1 MMRPGFLGFLAVLFL
16 FAAESLRAEVP
27 ALPVNRRE
35 LSSFSRNSEWELTGT
50 PLLFRENGRRGGYV
64 PLRRERSSP
73 CGDEGKIQKRLFG
86 DAFETERIIWESSV
100 ESPRRVL
107 VVPCGG
113 GGPAAGELR
122 PLGGYDPAAGNY
134 FGVDEALWDE
144 WRARLQGASPG
155 APFPAAMVDAEN
167 SLYVQTDDGLIC
179 AFDAATGKER
189 WAFVPPQLCWKT
201 RAEALVRAGSP
212 TELPWLAAGGLT
224 AERVNVSS
232 RERILLWG
240 SLGPGAR
247 ALFCLDV
254 TDPLAPSF
262 LWGRED
268 LANGD
273 CLCWGGVEDGC
284 SPLGYAAAAPLA
296 FSLAGKWSL
305 LVPSGTGT
313 RGRLLSYD
321 ALSGKL
327 AGQSEG
333 GGDAELCLPPLGLN
347 DSSGR
352 LQRVALCDSRGGVQI
367 FLRQAEGF
375 RFSERID
382 LEKITLFDEL
392 DFRFAPIPCVVPR
405 GLWLAFVGGNGAD
418 TQVAAAPAGLKSLRW
433 SAAPWRGS
441 GWGWWLEFKG
451 FHDVVSALF
460 YDGLLYLLGREGGRR
475 VLQVVDLTPGRLA
488 AAETLSD
495 KAAALAVRD
504 GSVVVLENGA
514 DGPAVVPVSSVLPA
528 PSSGIYYTLY
538 R

>member
-1 MMRPGFLGFLAVLFL
+1 MMWPGFLVLLVLFS
-16 FAAESLRAEVP
+16 AESLRAEVP
-27 ALPVNRRE
+27 ALPIKLRE

-50 PLLFRENGRRGGYV
+50 PLLFQANGRRGGYV
-64 PLRRERSSP
+64 PLRRERPSP

-86 DAFETERIIWESSV
+86 DAFGTERIIWESSV
-100 ESPRRVL
+100 GASRRVL
-107 VVPCGG
+107 IVPCGDD
-113 GGPAAGELR
+113 GPSAGELR
-122 PLGGYDPAAGNY
+122 PLGGYDPAAGGY
-134 FGVDEALWDE
+134 FGVDETLWAE
-144 WRARLQGASPG
+144 WRARLRETALG

-189 WAFVPPQLCWKT
+189 WAFAPPQLCWRT
-201 RAEALVRAGSP
+201 RAESLVRAKSL

-240 SLGPGAR
+240 TLGLGAR

-268 LANGD
+268 LANGA
-273 CLCWGGVEDGC
+273 CLRWGGVGDKEERAL
-284 SPLGYAAAAPLA
+284 LGHAAAAPLA
-296 FSLAGKWSL
+296 IPLAGKWSL
-305 LVPSGTGT
+305 LVPSGTGA

-321 ALSGKL
+321 ALSGEL
-327 AGQSEG
+327 TGQSE

-347 DSSGR
+347 GSSAS

-367 FLRQAEGF
+367 FLRQAEDF

-392 DFRFAPIPCVVPR
+392 NFRFAPIPCVVSR
-405 GLWLAFVGGNGAD
+405 GLWLAFVGENGAG
-418 TQVAAAPAGLKSLRW
+418 TLVAAAPAALKNLRW

-441 GWGWWLEFKG
+441 GWGWWLELKG

-460 YDGLLYLLGREGGRR
+460 YDGLLYLLGQEEQRR

-495 KAAALAVRD
+495 KAAGLAIRD
-504 GSVVVLENGA
+504 GKVVVLENGA
-514 DGPAVVPVSSVLPA
+514 DGPTAVPVLSALPA

>member
-1 MMRPGFLGFLAVLFL
+1 MMWVGFLAVLLL
-16 FAAESLRAEVP
+16 FSAETLRAEVP
-27 ALPVNRRE
+27 ALPIKRRE

-50 PLLFRENGRRGGYV
+50 PLPFRENGRRGGYV
-64 PLRRERSSP
+64 PLRRERPSP
-73 CGDEGKIQKRLFG
+73 RGDEGKIQKRLFG
-86 DAFETERIIWESSV
+86 DASGTERLVWESSV
-100 ESPRRVL
+100 EFPRRVL
-107 VVPCGG
+107 IAPCGRD
-113 GGPAAGELR
+113 GPAAGELR
-122 PLGGYDPAAGNY
+122 PLGGYDPAAGSY

-144 WRARLQGASPG
+144 WRARLRETTPG
-155 APFPAAMVDAEN
+155 APFPAAMVGAEN

-179 AFDAATGKER
+179 AFDAVTGKER
-189 WAFVPPQLCWKT
+189 WAFAPPQLCWRT
-201 RAEALVRAGSP
+201 RAEALVRAKSL

-224 AERVNVSS
+224 AERVTVSS

-240 SLGPGAR
+240 TLGLGAR

-268 LANGD
+268 LENGA
-273 CLCWGGVEDGC
+273 CLCWGGAEDGR

-296 FSLAGKWSL
+296 FPLAGKWSL
-305 LVPSGTGT
+305 LVPSGVGA

-327 AGQSEG
+327 TGQSEG

-347 DSSGR
+347 DSSASLR
-352 LQRVALCDSRGGVQI
+352 RVALCDSRGGVQI
-367 FLRQAEGF
+367 FLRRTEGF

-382 LEKITLFDEL
+382 LEKITLFDKL
-392 DFRFAPIPCVVPR
+392 NFRFAPIPCVLPR
-405 GLWLAFVGGNGAD
+405 GLWLAFVGENGAD
-418 TQVAAAPAGLKSLRW
+418 TLVAAAPAGLKDLRW
-433 SAAPWRGS
+433 SAAPWRGG
-441 GWGWWLEFKG
+441 GWGWWLELKG

-460 YDGLLYLLGREGGRR
+460 YDGLLYILGREEERR
-475 VLQVVDLTPGRLA
+475 VLQVVDLTPGKLA

-495 KAAALAVRD
+495 KAAGLAVRD
-504 GSVVVLENGA
+504 GKVVVLENGA
-514 DGPAVVPVSSVLPA
+514 DGPASVPVSSALPA